1 MVKNARRASCI
12 GSGESRGT
20 IQVGGIPYRPGCR
33 LQGNG
38 DSTRRVQGGA
48 GWRVGRGSNH
58 KNHKFTADDSTD
70 CVECFRAG
78 CGWRQPAINGET
90 KRCGSSQARP
100 TRSCDDSTRLDEGQP
115 EHPEAGLHHHHPPA
129 RSRLL
134 CLRSRRT
141 QTIGHREAALRQR
154 RQKTRGQRG
163 SPSNRPL
170 CCSRQVL
177 SLGANHF

>member
-1 MVKNARRASCI
+1 MVKMQGAQAVLGLGKVVVQSRLGGSHI
-12 GSGESRGT
+12 GR
-20 IQVGGIPYRPGCR
+20 VAACR
-33 LQGNG
+33 EMEI
-38 DSTRRVQGGA
+38 VQEYKAGR

-141 QTIGHREAALRQR
+141 QAIGHREAALLQR
-154 RQKTRGQRG
+154 RQKTRGQRC